1 MRSRH
6 LMWALPLVATTSC
19 LDGSAPA
26 PACSDDVQISVG
38 TGLTPQISW
47 RPACLAAAVEVE
59 ALDGSGFTWIVNM
72 RDLRRGILPPVVYGT
87 MPPEAE
93 GSDPR
98 PLVTGGSYRVS
109 VLALMDVPDVGTRP
123 GIIGTKEFTP

>member
-1 MRSRH
+1 MRMRH
-6 LMWALPLVATTSC
+6 RMCLLALVATTSC

-26 PACSDDVQISVG
+26 PACSDDVQVSVG

-47 RPACLAAAVEVE
+47 RPGCLAAALDVE

-72 RDLRRGILPPVVYGT
+72 RDLRRGILPPVIYGT
-87 MPPEAE
+87 MPAEAV

-98 PLVTGGSYRVS
+98 PLVIGSNYRVS
-109 VLALMDVPDVGTRP
+109 VLGLVDVPDVGARP
-123 GIIGTKEFTP
+123 RIIGTKEFTP